1 MREPGRAFP
10 AIPATCRARTAAPSA
25 PTARWANIAHFCGPP
40 IPVNYE
46 GRIPSGVEGLPR
58 ESVMKVGSAGS
69 TSSVSGT
76 RKSDS
81 RRKAEGVGFADL
93 LDQAVGGVEDAG
105 AVEGPV
111 SLSGV
116 EAILA
121 TQAVDPDGGAR
132 ARARMARRGEDIL
145 DRLDAVRLGLLS
157 GSVPKEDL
165 ADLARLVRGK
175 REEGIDPRLGA
186 ILDEIELRAE
196 VELAKLTR
204 GLGAV

>member
-1 MREPGRAFP
+1 
-10 AIPATCRARTAAPSA
+10 
-25 PTARWANIAHFCGPP
+25 
-40 IPVNYE
+40 
-46 GRIPSGVEGLPR
+46 
-58 ESVMKVGSAGS
+58 MKVGSTGS
-69 TSSVSGT
+69 TTSVSGT

-81 RRKAEGVGFADL
+81 RRKVAGSGFADL
-93 LDQAVGGVEDAG
+93 LDQAVGGVEDGG

-132 ARARMARRGEDIL
+132 ARAHMARRGEDIL
-145 DRLDAVRLGLLS
+145 DRLDGVRLGLLA

-165 ADLARLVRGK
+165 ADLARLVRAK
-175 REEGIDPRLGA
+175 REEGLDPRLGA

-204 GLGAV
+204 GLGTA